1 MKDQRALKAKSLLL
15 VTMQLGLSVLLAVPP
30 CSAAENRPETTT
42 TTTTTTTTETET
54 ETAAGRSLS
63 YVNRAILLQLIK
75 LARFNIRF
83 HQEANRHQKWRTYAY
98 ASGREAGTAVS
109 LASSLI
115 DLKQRIRGLDDPSLI
130 SRNAQKNAVITSLIG
145 NSISG
150 SASGLELAQNS
161 FMMLRARKLG
171 YSPGDS
177 LAFVKKIVETTDA
190 LFTER
195 AQIIQRSTI
204 NLEARQDFYSLEERL
219 MRRIRQQL
227 LFEFCNWSCHSRD
240 LAWRE
245 NIFYSLDA
253 LQNYTRVSASIVALK
268 GFSQPNLGGAVA
280 ISTVVANSTATI
292 NPLLASLVG
301 LTLRKYQHR
310 KLAHELQIERPANA
324 DFSLVDLA
332 MNSKDLP
339 EETESKLL
347 QEVAVLGDQSERLDR
362 ALDRENGDIE
372 RYRRVAQQQT
382 IAGPLI
388 GLTSIPGAVLGTL
401 AFYNY
406 QDNRDATNKMLFA
419 GRLSTLSGQTYAL
432 IQTPATIIAGA
443 IKARKLKKTGQ
454 HPAQLLD
461 ARLKNL
467 AILEE
472 KLRMTAP

>member
-1 MKDQRALKAKSLLL
+1 MIVLKDQRAVRAKTPILVAMQLALSLLMAMPPCL
-15 VTMQLGLSVLLAVPP
+15 AEQPAAEAVPI
-30 CSAAENRPETTT
+30 SERQLA
-42 TTTTTTTTETET
+42 
-54 ETAAGRSLS
+54 
-63 YVNRAILLQLIK
+63 YVNRAILLELIK

-83 HQEANRHQKWRTYAY
+83 HQEANRHQKWRTYLY

-109 LASSLI
+109 FASSLI
-115 DLKQRIRGLDDPSLI
+115 DLKERVRGLDDPSLI

-150 SASGLELAQNS
+150 SASSLELAQNTW
-161 FMMLRARKLG
+161 MMFKARKLG
-171 YSPGDS
+171 YSPKAS
-177 LAFVKKIVETTDA
+177 LAFVKQIVQTTDT
-190 LFTER
+190 LFAER
-195 AQIIQRSTI
+195 AKIIQRSKTT
-204 NLEARQDFYSLEERL
+204 LEARQEFYSLEEQL

-443 IKARKLKKTGQ
+443 VKSRKLKKTGQ